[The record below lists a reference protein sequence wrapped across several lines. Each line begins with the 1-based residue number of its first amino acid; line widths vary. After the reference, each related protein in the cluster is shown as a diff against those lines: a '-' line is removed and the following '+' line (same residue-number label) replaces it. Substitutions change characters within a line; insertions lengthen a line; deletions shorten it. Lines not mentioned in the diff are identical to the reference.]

1 MSAIPE
7 WAGNFDVGELLG
19 IGLDTRQIGYL
30 AGALFLGLFGL
41 SALRRVRQA
50 GWPWPAVW
58 IAVGLGLILGGV
70 LVAARGF
77 PDQVPDELRPWT
89 DPDRLLRTGAV
100 LSLLGCSLVFLS
112 AYWLRN
118 PLPRLTS
125 RCIGLALAGTAA
137 WLAAGWFGDQLPDEV
152 RPRAARS
159 VVTRALTVVGLLF
172 LAGACWFS
180 RTAET
185 PPKRWANRIVA
196 GPAAGAAIMFA
207 VRWFGPTLWPG
218 LPVEEVGR
226 VTVIL
231 AGVGAGTCG
240 LISVGAY
247 LVRERPD
254 RAPPL
259 RSKKL
264 QTTPL
269 PVAVLLDDQ
278 GRPVLPAQA
287 PHAGA

>member
-1 MSAIPE
+1 
-7 WAGNFDVGELLG
+7 
-19 IGLDTRQIGYL
+19 
-30 AGALFLGLFGL
+30 
-41 SALRRVRQA
+41 
-50 GWPWPAVW
+50 
-58 IAVGLGLILGGV
+58 
-70 LVAARGF
+70 
-77 PDQVPDELRPWT
+77 LRPWT
-89 DPDRLLRTGAV
+89 DPDPLLRTGAV

-137 WLAAGWFGDQLPDEV
+137 RLAAGWFGNQLPDEG
-152 RPRAARS
+152 RPWAARS
-159 VVTRALTVVGLLF
+159 VVTRALTVVGLLI
-172 LAGACWFS
+172 LAGACWFRS
-180 RTAET
+180 TAEA
-185 PPKRWANRIVA
+185 PHKRWANRILA
-196 GPAAGAAIMFA
+196 GPAAGAAIVFA
-207 VRWFGPTLWPG
+207 VRWFGPSLWPEM
-218 LPVEEVGR
+218 PVEEVGR
-226 VTVIL
+226 VTAIL

-247 LVRERPD
+247 LVRGGPD

-269 PVAVLLDDQ
+269 PVAVLLGDR
-278 GRPVLPAQA
+278 GRLVLPAQA